1 MPTQDTAMRFLH
13 ATALLAC
20 AVMLAAPLAAGDAL
34 GEALNPVGARWE
46 RGDNVA
52 FVGDHRGSAGNY
64 PWMDRML
71 WKLRNLPPVGIV
83 RAAWAGCD
91 TAASLPATYDMK
103 RVALDWSVVVM
114 MYGAFDAQLEKPT
127 EPAAFAQS
135 LGRAVTAMRQ
145 DGVIIVLATPMPCG
159 DKKAGNPLDER
170 LNAYADAIRE
180 IGNGDGITLVD
191 LRRDA
196 AAWLAEK
203 NPEDKPE
210 GILSVQNAEKRWAL
224 TDQGHAFVAER
235 MAAAIGRALQSAPP
249 QLADLP
255 PALIGDTEIV
265 LRARRVLPGTEVQFR
280 YALDGKDPAGKDGK
294 PYKEPFKLR
303 KAESIT
309 VSIAEGDRT
318 TIASHRFVRDKEV
331 SLRSADRVP
340 STAPG
345 LKVEIWPGRH
355 DKLPDFLS
363 LGVAGTLGVCCA
375 PDAAF
380 VADPMAP
387 LVPDEYYA
395 MRLSGFVE
403 VPRDGW
409 YIFHLGSDDA
419 SRMLLGDE
427 VLIDNDGMHGAT
439 YKSAGTAL
447 KQGRHAITIHY
458 VQGNGG
464 RALRL
469 LYEGPGIRRTEVPD
483 AAFSHDPKAK
493 PPVPPKPA
501 PTPKR

>member
-1 MPTQDTAMRFLH
+1 MRTISAAALI
-13 ATALLAC
+13 LLA
-20 AVMLAAPLAAGDAL
+20 AVLAAGDAL
-34 GEALNPVGARWE
+34 TEAMNPAGARWE

-52 FVGDHRGSAGNY
+52 FLGDHRGSSGNY

-71 WKLRNLPPVGIV
+71 WKLRSLPPNGMV
-83 RAAWAGCD
+83 RANWAGCD
-91 TAASLPATYDMK
+91 NAASLPATYEMK
-103 RVALDWSVVVM
+103 RVALDWSVAVM
-114 MYGAFDAQLEKPT
+114 MYGAFDAQFEKPT

-135 LGRAVTAMRQ
+135 LSRAVTAMRK

-180 IGNGDGITLVD
+180 IGNVEGVTLVD
-191 LRRDA
+191 LRREA

-203 NPEDKPE
+203 NPEDKAD
-210 GILSVQNAEKRWAL
+210 GVLSAQNAEKRWTL

-235 MAAAIGRALQSAPP
+235 IAAAIGKAMQSAPL

-255 PALIGDTEIV
+255 PALVGETEIA
-265 LRARRVLPGTEVQFR
+265 LRPRRVSPGAEVQIR

-303 KAESIT
+303 KADSIS
-309 VSIAEGDRT
+309 VQLVEGGRT
-318 TIASHRFVRDKEV
+318 SVVTHQFVREKEV
-331 SLRSADRVP
+331 ALRNPDRP
-340 STAPG
+340 AATSPG
-345 LKVEIWPGRH
+345 LKVEVWAGRH

-363 LGVAGTLGVCCA
+363 LSAAATVGVCSA

-380 VADPMAP
+380 VADPLAP
-387 LVPDEYYA
+387 VVPDEFYA
-395 MRLSGFVE
+395 MRLSGFIE

-409 YIFHLGSDDA
+409 YVFHLGSDDA
-419 SRMLLGDE
+419 GRMLLGDD
-427 VLIDNDGMHGAT
+427 VLIDNDGMHGT
-439 YKSAGTAL
+439 IYKSAGAAL

-458 VQGNGG
+458 VQGSTG
-464 RALRL
+464 RALQL
-469 LYEGPGIRRTEVPD
+469 LYEGPGIRRAPVPD

-493 PPVPPKPA
+493 PPAPPKAA
-501 PTPKR
+501 PKK